1 MFDGLFRR
9 YKDRVL
15 APALRLIGGL
25 SPNTITVLAFAF
37 GVTAAGLAA
46 GGWLWAALAAWLMNR
61 LLDGL
66 DGAAAR
72 AQGGATDLGGYLDI
86 VLDFAVYAAVPAGVA
101 VSGGFETGRL
111 VALAVLLAS
120 FYVNGASWMM
130 LSAILEK
137 RAQGAAARA
146 EPTTVTMPPGVAGA
160 VVTFVFFTAFLIWP
174 AGFPALA
181 YALAALCAISI
192 GQRIIWAVRNLHT
205 PLAPALDVDARTTW
219 PVVIVGGGAAGL
231 AAAQALRRRGVESV
245 VLERDDVGAV
255 WTRHYDSLK
264 LNTHRDASA
273 LPGLRQPRDYP
284 CFPTGT
290 QVRAYLA
297 DYARAQGLNVKV
309 GLTVCRAERDDAG
322 WRVIT
327 QGGEYRCADLVMA
340 TGIWSQPVVLNLPGA
355 ERFAGRLMHSRDYRN
370 PAAFVGRRV
379 LVVGCGNS
387 GAEIAAELGEAGV
400 PTWVAMRNGATFV
413 DRPHSGL
420 QMSLTSAL
428 LRHAPRSLVQRALRA
443 RRADFRDLGLP
454 REQIAEAE
462 IYPVV
467 GFRLPD
473 AVRAGRVHVVAAVT
487 ALTEHGAQLADGTQ
501 LEVDDIVLATGY
513 RPALGPVAEWVDL
526 ADGWPV
532 LDGFRSRRTPHL
544 YCLGYRYS
552 GFEGWL
558 QSIGRYA
565 NQMADQLC
573 ADRSS

>member
-9 YKDRVL
+9 YKDRLL

-25 SPNTITVLAFAF
+25 SPNAITLLAFAF
-37 GVTAAGLAA
+37 GVTAAGFAA
-46 GGWLWAALAAWLMNR
+46 GGWLWAALGAWLVNR

-101 VSGGFETGRL
+101 VGGGFETGRL

-137 RAQGAAARA
+137 RAQGAESRG

-174 AGFPALA
+174 TEFPALA

-192 GQRIIWAVRNLHT
+192 GQRVVWAIRHLQ
-205 PLAPALDVDARTTW
+205 APTAPIADVDARTW

-231 AAAQALRRRGVESV
+231 AAAQALKRRGVASV

-273 LPGLRQPRDYP
+273 LPGLRQPRNYP
-284 CFPTGT
+284 CFPTGP

-309 GLTVCRAERDDAG
+309 GTVVCRAERDDAG

-327 QGGEYRCADLVMA
+327 QAGDYRCADLVMA
-340 TGIWSQPVVLNLPGA
+340 TGIWSQPVMLDLPGT
-355 ERFAGRLMHSRDYRN
+355 EHFTGRLLHSRDYRN
-370 PAAFVGRRV
+370 PGPFVGRRV

-400 PTWVAMRNGATFV
+400 PTMLAMRSGVTFV

-428 LRHAPRSLVQRALRA
+428 LRHTPGPLVQRFLHA

-473 AVRAGRVHVVAAVT
+473 AVRAGQVSVVAAVT
-487 ALTEHGAQLADGTQ
+487 ALTERGAQLADGTQ

-513 RPALGPVAEWVDL
+513 RPALGPVADWVDL

-544 YCLGYRYS
+544 YCLGFRYS

-565 NQMADQLC
+565 DQMAEQLC
-573 ADRSS
+573 ADRSY